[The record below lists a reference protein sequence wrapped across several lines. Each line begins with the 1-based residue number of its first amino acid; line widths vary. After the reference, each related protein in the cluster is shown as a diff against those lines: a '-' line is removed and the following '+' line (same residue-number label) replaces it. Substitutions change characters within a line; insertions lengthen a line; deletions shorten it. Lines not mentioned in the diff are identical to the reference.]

1 MAPRQELQEHECLSV
16 RLPADLPKHT
26 PKLHGRAWKEPCL
39 AFGLAPLLVLSLF
52 GVLVVVR
59 LVADRA
65 ELVLLLVLVVVLLLG
80 SLPFALALALG
91 RAYSPGEL
99 LSCWLKAEELVEH
112 PPVFTELLIGV
123 VTAGSLQHGHHAGLA
138 TLEAVLGQDRA
149 LNRQIECRA
158 LCLPAVALVALA
170 VLLLQ
175 LPELGLEVLVGKT
188 FIQLPLQLQCRF
200 KREGWPAR
208 GTCLHCILGLRS
220 LGH

>member
-1 MAPRQELQEHECLSV
+1 MTATNASRGPR
-16 RLPADLPKHT
+16 
-26 PKLHGRAWKEPCL
+26 
-39 AFGLAPLLVLSLF
+39 LAPSHAL
-52 GVLVVVR
+52 R
-59 LVADRA
+59 VAGA
-65 ELVLLLVLVVVLLLG
+65 G
-80 SLPFALALALG
+80 LPVCWHLRPPKSPRRVSQYQGQHVAGADAARHALAIALALAFALALALG